1 MLNNNIYSFQNNGI
15 KQDKFDKRNGELNNI
30 DSSDRGSD
38 NNNKN
43 LEIFSKT
50 WILLP
55 TKKMM
60 MRLCTSSQLPL
71 NFQNKQEKISSNFKP
86 TLSANSSKMRI
97 EHSRKKA
104 SDITQA
110 KEGMRI
116 QNRINDKALLTL
128 FHNAQKKT

>member
-71 NFQNKQEKISSNFKP
+71 NFQNK
-86 TLSANSSKMRI
+86 
-97 EHSRKKA
+97 
-104 SDITQA
+104 
-110 KEGMRI
+110 
-116 QNRINDKALLTL
+116 
-128 FHNAQKKT
+128 